1 MSQQASLFD
10 FEPPPKN
17 TDRLFFAVMPDQS
30 AIASINTLTA
40 ELKAQH
46 GMTGRPIDERK
57 LHATLCVLGDFP
69 GMPDA
74 LIKSASKA
82 AALVADSTL
91 PFKVSFDTAQSFMT
105 GPRHRPLVLTGS
117 EGTIG
122 LNGFYKNLSGA
133 LLKTCGL
140 RNQQSYTPHVTLLY
154 DDIAAAPQN
163 VAPVEWTVR
172 EFVLLHSHIG
182 QGRPYT
188 ILARWP
194 F

>member
-17 TDRLFFAVMPDQS
+17 TDRLFFAVMPDQN
-30 AIASINTLTA
+30 AIASIRAVAA

-46 GMTGRPIDERK
+46 GMTGRLIDEAK

-91 PFKVSFDTAQSFMT
+91 PFKAGFDTAQTFIT

-117 EGTIG
+117 EGIVG
-122 LNGFYKNLSGA
+122 LTGFYKNLSGA
-133 LLKTCGL
+133 LLKTSGL
-140 RNQQSYTPHVTLLY
+140 RNQTSYTPHVTMLY
-154 DDIAAAPQN
+154 DDIAAAPQS

-182 QGRPYT
+182 QGRPYN
-188 ILARWP
+188 ILARWA